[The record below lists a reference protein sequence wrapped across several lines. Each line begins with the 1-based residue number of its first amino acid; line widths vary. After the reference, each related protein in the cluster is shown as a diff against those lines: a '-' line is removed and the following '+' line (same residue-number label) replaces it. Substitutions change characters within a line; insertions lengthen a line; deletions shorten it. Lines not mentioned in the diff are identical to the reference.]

1 MMREFKVARAL
12 GAFAI
17 VSALACGG
25 GGIKTIQSADGQVTT
40 CSYGGKIYNPGDS
53 FREHC
58 NTCSCGGNGQFACT
72 LLLCIS
78 DAGSDLAPDAALP
91 DAQADGTVPLDL
103 AKDAKLTVDAADV
116 TADLR
121 PDLPPAARDV
131 KPAIDVVDV
140 LAALSPDLPPAAD
153 SARDAL
159 LVTDTAKDSQ
169 LVVDA
174 SDVGGDAR
182 QFCVWGGDMVL
193 AIGQSLPKG
202 DGCNT
207 CTCTVAG
214 MACTASIC
222 VPPPD
227 AAAPVC
233 SLPYSLTFGSSGGMV
248 LYQDGYSLDGGGHMT
263 VTRTYTLRA
272 GMDGPQVRS
281 CSPTLPACGTPGV
294 VSISTIAQD
303 LTSTDVQAAF
313 ALTTSHVYGVDNRP
327 VDGTV
332 WSIARA
338 SGGNILVGSP
348 CPSPVMS
355 SCQPIPPGI
364 QRLADDLKSLS
375 AAVAASPACAG
386 L

>member
-1 MMREFKVARAL
+1 MMREFKVPSAL
-12 GAFAI
+12 GAL
-17 VSALACGG
+17 VVVLALACGG
-25 GGIKTIQSADGQVTT
+25 SGIKTIQRADGQVTT
-40 CSYGGKIYNPGDS
+40 CSYGGKTYNPGDS
-53 FREHC
+53 FREDC
-58 NTCSCGGNGQFACT
+58 NTCSCGGDGRVACT
-72 LLLCIS
+72 LMACLA
-78 DAGSDLAPDAALP
+78 DAGSNPAPDAALP
-91 DAQADGTVPLDL
+91 DAQADGTLPLNL
-103 AKDAKLTVDAADV
+103 AKDAKPTVD
-116 TADLR
+116 
-121 PDLPPAARDV
+121 
-131 KPAIDVVDV
+131 VV
-140 LAALSPDLPPAAD
+140 AALSPDLPPATD
-153 SARDAL
+153 SASEAL
-159 LVTDTAKDSQ
+159 PVTDTAKDSQ

-182 QFCVWGGDMVL
+182 QFCIWGGNTL
-193 AIGQSLPKG
+193 AIGQSVPQG

-207 CTCTVAG
+207 CTCYLTG

-233 SLPYSLTFGSSGGMV
+233 SLSYTLTFGSSGGMV

-281 CSPTLPACGTPGV
+281 CSPTLPACGAPGV

-303 LTSTDVQAAF
+303 LTSTDVQTAF
-313 ALTTSHVYGVDNRP
+313 ALTTSHVYGIDSRP

-348 CPSPVMS
+348 CPSPTMN
-355 SCQPIPPGI
+355 SCQPIPPDI
-364 QRLADDLKSLS
+364 QRLADDLRSL
-375 AAVAASPACAG
+375 AAAMAASPACAG